1 MCPILYT
8 GTDKDLNLKTGWQHF
23 LKKRK
28 LYYTNGGNH
37 YLIICFKYFS

>member
-37 YLIICFKYFS
+37 YLIICFQYFS